1 MKRVRT
7 RALAVALI
15 IAVAVGLTAFYVARY
30 ALHGGE
36 WVAFTS
42 NGDAYTAGKLKA
54 GRIVDRNGEAL
65 YSVTDGRGSYSED
78 KLTRMALLHSLGD
91 RAGNIGTGAIY
102 KYADRILG
110 YDPVN
115 GIYSAKGEG
124 GTLEMSL
131 DAEVCR
137 EAYSALDG
145 RSGAVAVINYV
156 TGEVLCAV
164 STPSFDPEDP
174 PEIAPDD
181 TSGVYMNRALS
192 AAYTPGSVFKVV
204 TLAAALEN
212 IGDIEDRELHCD
224 GTYDIGGGQV
234 TCPKAHGDMKIEDAL
249 ANSCNC
255 VFGALAVELG
265 GETIAKYAEK
275 YGLLERM
282 EIDGILSAAG
292 KFDIATEGSLN
303 LAWSGVGQYNDLVT
317 PIAMARLMGTIGNS
331 GREVKLTQIKSG
343 PELGRDYER
352 AMMAVTAGK
361 IDKMLDY
368 CVAHTYG
375 DENFP
380 GLELRAKS
388 GTAQVGDGKSNAWF
402 AGYLADPEHPYAF
415 AVCVEKGGGGA
426 AVAGPVANRVL
437 QAAVK

>member
-7 RALAVALI
+7 RAMAVALI
-15 IAVAVGLTAFYVARY
+15 VALAVGLLGFYVVRY
-30 ALHGGE
+30 ALHGDQ

-42 NGDAYTAGKLKA
+42 NGDAYTGGKLKA
-54 GRIVDRNGEAL
+54 GRIVDRNGETL
-65 YSVTDGRGSYSED
+65 YSVENGVGSYSPDEI
-78 KLTRMALLHSLGD
+78 TRRSTLHSLGD

-115 GIYSAKGEG
+115 GLYSPGG
-124 GTLEMSL
+124 GTFHMSL
-131 DAEVCR
+131 DADVCR
-137 EAYSALDG
+137 AAYKALGD
-145 RSGAVAVINYV
+145 RSGAVTVINYL

-164 STPSFDPEDP
+164 STPSFDPDDP
-174 PEIAPDD
+174 PKIAPDD
-181 TSGVYMNRALS
+181 TSGIYMNRALS

-212 IGDIEDRELHCD
+212 IEGIEDRSFHCD
-224 GTYDIGGGQV
+224 GTYDVGGGQV
-234 TCPKAHGDMKIEDAL
+234 TCPRAHGDMKLEDAL

-255 VFGALAVELG
+255 AFGELAVELG
-265 GETIAKYAEK
+265 GDTLNGYAEK
-275 YGLLERM
+275 YGLTSRLSV
-282 EIDGILSAAG
+282 DSILTASG
-292 KFDIATEGSLN
+292 KFDVAPAESLN

-317 PIAMARLMGTIGNS
+317 PIAMARLMGAIANS
-331 GREVKLTQIKSG
+331 GKA
-343 PELGRDYER
+343 PELTEVRRGSNLGVDYR
-352 AMMAVTAGK
+352 RVMMSSTAGK
-361 IDKMLDY
+361 IDPMLDY

-388 GTAQVGDGKSNAWF
+388 GTAETGGGDTNAWF
-402 AGYLADPEHPYAF
+402 AGYLSDPEHPYAF

-426 AVAGPVANRVL
+426 STAGPIANAVL